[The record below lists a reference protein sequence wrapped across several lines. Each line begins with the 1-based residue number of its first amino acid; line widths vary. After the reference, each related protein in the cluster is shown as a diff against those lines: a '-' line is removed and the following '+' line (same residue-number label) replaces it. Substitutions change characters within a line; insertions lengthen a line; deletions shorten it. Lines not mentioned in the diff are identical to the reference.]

1 MSKHSEI
8 SKNIFEQLDAEFAKA
23 MDMLNTMFTVPS
35 KLGTIKLPY
44 YYGYQIIVGPDGKAH
59 LSEFGNLGSPPK
71 LYNQNKLREPL
82 VETLVDKKQNTFV
95 ITAEMPGLTKE
106 DIKVNFLD
114 GKVTIGA
121 DKGEKKYR
129 TELPV
134 DHELDEESVKA
145 TYTNGI
151 LELKFKLKP
160 LTKQKTKEVK
170 IE

>member
-1 MSKHSEI
+1 
-8 SKNIFEQLDAEFAKA
+8 
-23 MDMLNTMFTVPS
+23 
-35 KLGTIKLPY
+35 
-44 YYGYQIIVGPDGKAH
+44 
-59 LSEFGNLGSPPK
+59 
-71 LYNQNKLREPL
+71 
-82 VETLVDKKQNTFV
+82 
-95 ITAEMPGLTKE
+95 MPGLTKE

-114 GKVTIGA
+114 GKVTISA

-170 IE
+170 IA